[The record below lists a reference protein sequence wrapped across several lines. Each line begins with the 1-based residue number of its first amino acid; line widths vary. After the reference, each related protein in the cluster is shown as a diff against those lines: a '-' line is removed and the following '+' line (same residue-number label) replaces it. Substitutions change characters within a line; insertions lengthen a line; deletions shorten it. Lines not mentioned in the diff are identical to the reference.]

1 MSGSADTRLCHIT
14 LHELRDMLAQGQVSA
29 REITSDVLAR
39 IDEVEASVGA
49 YVTVDREGAL
59 GSADA
64 ADVKIA
70 QARRDGDA
78 VGAGAL
84 LGIPVV
90 LKDNVCTRGMRTT
103 CCSKMLENF
112 VPAYDATVVAR
123 LREAGAV
130 IVGKA
135 NMDEFAMGSTTQT
148 SVFHMT
154 RNPWDLER
162 VPGGSS
168 GGCAAAV
175 AASEAVAAI
184 GTDTGGSIRQPASF
198 CGVVGL
204 KPTYGRVSRYGVVA
218 FASSLDTVGPIT
230 RDVRD
235 CAVMLNAIAGRDERD
250 ATSAPDAVPD
260 YTVCGERGVQGLR
273 IGIPKEFF
281 GPGMSEGVRDA
292 VEGALRALEGAGADI
307 VEVSLPL
314 VEHALAVYY
323 LVATAEASS
332 NMARLD
338 GIRYGYRPE
347 GHGGMDVADLM
358 SLSRGQGFGMEV
370 KRRIMLGTFVLSSGN
385 FDAFYGR
392 ALRSRRLLA
401 EDVQR
406 ALAECDC
413 LVSPTAPTIAF
424 RFDEEPD
431 DPLAMYLQDIYTTL
445 ANLAGVPAM
454 SVPCGLAD
462 GMPVGLQIMGRMFD
476 EATLIRVGRAVELTS
491 GMGAARPKVGGC
503 AK

>member
-1 MSGSADTRLCHIT
+1 MTGNINARLCHMN
-14 LHELRDMLAQGQVSA
+14 LHELHDMLASGQVSS

-49 YVTVDREGAL
+49 YVTIDREGAL
-59 GSADA
+59 KSADA
-64 ADVKIA
+64 ADAAIA
-70 QARRDGDA
+70 RARRDGDA
-78 VGAGAL
+78 GEVGPL
-84 LGIPVV
+84 VGIPVS

-103 CCSKMLENF
+103 CCSKMLEGF
-112 VPAYDATVVAR
+112 VPAYDATVTAR

-148 SVFHMT
+148 SVFHVT

-175 AASEAVAAI
+175 AAGEAVAAI

-204 KPTYGRVSRYGVVA
+204 KPTYGRVSRYGVAA
-218 FASSLDTVGPIT
+218 FASSLDTIGPIT

-235 CAVMLNAIAGRDERD
+235 CAIMLDAIAGRDVRD
-250 ATSAPDAVPD
+250 STSAPDAVPD
-260 YTVCGERGVQGLR
+260 YIEFVERGVEGLK

-281 GPGMSEGVRDA
+281 GPGMDDGVRAA
-292 VEGALRALEGAGADI
+292 VEQALRALEGAGADI

-332 NMARLD
+332 SMARLD
-338 GIRYGYRPE
+338 GIRYGHRPE
-347 GHGGMDVADLM
+347 GSSGMDVADLM
-358 SLSRGQGFGMEV
+358 SASRGQGFGMEV
-370 KRRIMLGTFVLSSGN
+370 KRRIMLGTFVLSAGN
-385 FDAFYGR
+385 IDAFYGR
-392 ALRSRRLLA
+392 ALRSRRLLK
-401 EDVQR
+401 EDVER
-406 ALAECDC
+406 ALSQCDC
-413 LVSPTAPTIAF
+413 LASPTAPTVAF
-424 RFDEEPD
+424 RFDEEPG

-454 SVPCGLAD
+454 SVPCGFTG

-476 EATLIRVGRAVELTS
+476 EATLIRVGRAVELVS
-491 GMGAARPKVGGC
+491 GIGGARPAVGGC

>member
-1 MSGSADTRLCHIT
+1 MSGNARARLCDMT
-14 LHELRDMLAQGQVSA
+14 VHELCGMLTQGQVSS
-29 REITSDVLAR
+29 REIVCDFLAR
-39 IDEVEASVGA
+39 IDEAEASIGA
-49 YVTVDREGAL
+49 YVTIDREGVL
-59 GSADA
+59 RSADA
-64 ADVKIA
+64 ADTAIA
-70 QARRDGDA
+70 RARRDGDLAA
-78 VGAGAL
+78 VGAL
-84 LGIPVV
+84 TGIPLA

-103 CCSKMLENF
+103 CCSKMLEDF
-112 VPAYDATVVAR
+112 VPTYDAAVAER
-123 LREAGAV
+123 LKTAGAI

-135 NMDEFAMGSTTQT
+135 NMDEFAMGSTTET
-148 SVFHMT
+148 SIFHVT
-154 RNPWDLER
+154 RNPWDPGR

-175 AASEAVAAI
+175 AAGEAAAAI

-204 KPTYGRVSRYGVVA
+204 KPTYGRVSRYGVAA
-218 FASSLDTVGPIT
+218 FASSLDTVGPIA

-235 CAVMLNAIAGRDERD
+235 CAIMLNAIAGRDERD
-250 ATSAPDAVPD
+250 STSAPDPVPD
-260 YTVCGERGVQGLR
+260 YTEYVERGVQGLKV
-273 IGIPKEFF
+273 GLPKEFF
-281 GPGMSEGVRDA
+281 GPGMSEGVRASVERA
-292 VEGALRALEGAGADI
+292 VRALEGAGATI

-314 VEHALAVYY
+314 AEHALAVYY

-347 GHGGMDVADLM
+347 ARGGMDVADLM
-358 SLSRGQGFGMEV
+358 SLSRGQGFGIEV

-385 FDAFYGR
+385 IDAFYGR

-401 EDVQR
+401 EDVHR
-406 ALAECDC
+406 ALTECDC
-413 LVSPTAPTIAF
+413 LASPTAPAVAF
-424 RFDEEPD
+424 KFDEEPD

-454 SVPCGLAD
+454 SVPCGFAD

-476 EATLIRVGRAVELTS
+476 EGTLIQVGRAVEVLS
-491 GMGAARPKVGGC
+491 GIGRAMPKVGGC

>member
-1 MSGSADTRLCHIT
+1 
-14 LHELRDMLAQGQVSA
+14 V
-29 REITSDVLAR
+29 
-39 IDEVEASVGA
+39 
-49 YVTVDREGAL
+49 
-59 GSADA
+59 
-64 ADVKIA
+64 
-70 QARRDGDA
+70 
-78 VGAGAL
+78 
-84 LGIPVV
+84 
-90 LKDNVCTRGMRTT
+90 
-103 CCSKMLENF
+103 
-112 VPAYDATVVAR
+112 
-123 LREAGAV
+123 
-130 IVGKA
+130 
-135 NMDEFAMGSTTQT
+135 
-148 SVFHMT
+148 T

-175 AASEAVAAI
+175 AAGEAAAAI

-204 KPTYGRVSRYGVVA
+204 KPTYGRVSRYGVAA

-235 CAVMLNAIAGRDERD
+235 CAVMLNAVAGRDERD
-250 ATSAPDAVPD
+250 STSAPDAVPD
-260 YTVCGERGVQGLR
+260 YVEYVDRGVHGLR
-273 IGIPKEFF
+273 VGIPEQFF
-281 GPGMSEGVRDA
+281 GPGMSDGVRAA
-292 VEGALRALEGAGADI
+292 VERGVRALEGAGADI

-347 GHGGMDVADLM
+347 RRGGMDVADLM
-358 SLSRGQGFGMEV
+358 SASRGQGFGMEV

-385 FDAFYGR
+385 FDAFFGR

-406 ALAECDC
+406 ALTECDC
-413 LVSPTAPTIAF
+413 LVSPTAPTVAF

-445 ANLAGVPAM
+445 ANLAGVPAI
-454 SVPCGLAD
+454 SVPCGFSD
-462 GMPVGLQIMGRMFD
+462 EMPVGLQIMGRMFD
-476 EATLIRVGRAVELTS
+476 EATLIRVGRAVELAS
-491 GMGAARPKVGGC
+491 GMGSAKPKVGGC
-503 AK
+503 AR

>member
-1 MSGSADTRLCHIT
+1 MSGSAETRLCHMT
-14 LHELRDMLAQGQVSA
+14 LHELHDMLVQGQVSSK
-29 REITSDVLAR
+29 EITSDVLAR

-49 YVTVDREGAL
+49 YVTVDREAAL
-59 GSADA
+59 KSADA
-64 ADVKIA
+64 ADAMIGG
-70 QARRDGDA
+70 ARRDGDA
-78 VGAGAL
+78 GGIGAL

-90 LKDNVCTRGMRTT
+90 LKDNVCTCGMRTT
-103 CCSKMLENF
+103 CCSKMLEGF
-112 VPAYDATVVAR
+112 VPAYDAAVTAR

-130 IVGKA
+130 IMGKA

-148 SVFHMT
+148 SVFHVT

-175 AASEAVAAI
+175 AAGEAAASI

-204 KPTYGRVSRYGVVA
+204 KPTYGRVSRYGVAA

-235 CAVMLNAIAGRDERD
+235 CAVMLSAVAGRDERD
-250 ATSAPDAVPD
+250 STSAPDAVPD
-260 YTVCGERGVQGLR
+260 YVEYVDRGVQGLKV
-273 IGIPKEFF
+273 GIPEEFF
-281 GPGMSEGVRDA
+281 GPGMSEGVRAA
-292 VEGALRALEGAGADI
+292 VERALRALEGAGANI

-347 GHGGMDVADLM
+347 GRGGMDVADLM
-358 SLSRGQGFGMEV
+358 SASRGQGFGMEV

-406 ALAECDC
+406 ALTECDC
-413 LVSPTAPTIAF
+413 LVSPTAPTVAF

-445 ANLAGVPAM
+445 ANLAGVPAI
-454 SVPCGLAD
+454 SVPCGFSD
-462 GMPVGLQIMGRMFD
+462 EMPVGLQIIGRMFD
-476 EATLIRVGRAVELTS
+476 EATLIRVGRAVELES
-491 GMGAARPKVGGC
+491 GMGEARPKVGGC

>member
-64 ADVKIA
+64 ADMKIA

-154 RNPWDLER
+154 RNPW
-162 VPGGSS
+162 
-168 GGCAAAV
+168 
-175 AASEAVAAI
+175 
-184 GTDTGGSIRQPASF
+184 
-198 CGVVGL
+198 
-204 KPTYGRVSRYGVVA
+204 
-218 FASSLDTVGPIT
+218 
-230 RDVRD
+230 
-235 CAVMLNAIAGRDERD
+235 
-250 ATSAPDAVPD
+250 
-260 YTVCGERGVQGLR
+260 
-273 IGIPKEFF
+273 
-281 GPGMSEGVRDA
+281 
-292 VEGALRALEGAGADI
+292 
-307 VEVSLPL
+307 
-314 VEHALAVYY
+314 
-323 LVATAEASS
+323 
-332 NMARLD
+332 
-338 GIRYGYRPE
+338 
-347 GHGGMDVADLM
+347 
-358 SLSRGQGFGMEV
+358 
-370 KRRIMLGTFVLSSGN
+370 
-385 FDAFYGR
+385 
-392 ALRSRRLLA
+392 
-401 EDVQR
+401 
-406 ALAECDC
+406 
-413 LVSPTAPTIAF
+413 
-424 RFDEEPD
+424 
-431 DPLAMYLQDIYTTL
+431 
-445 ANLAGVPAM
+445 
-454 SVPCGLAD
+454 
-462 GMPVGLQIMGRMFD
+462 
-476 EATLIRVGRAVELTS
+476 
-491 GMGAARPKVGGC
+491 
-503 AK
+503 

>member
-49 YVTVDREGAL
+49 YVTVDREAAL

-64 ADVKIA
+64 ADVRIA

-175 AASEAVAAI
+175 AASEVVAAI

-260 YTVCGERGVQGLR
+260 YTVCGERGVQGS
-273 IGIPKEFF
+273 GS
-281 GPGMSEGVRDA
+281 G
-292 VEGALRALEGAGADI
+292 
-307 VEVSLPL
+307 
-314 VEHALAVYY
+314 
-323 LVATAEASS
+323 
-332 NMARLD
+332 
-338 GIRYGYRPE
+338 
-347 GHGGMDVADLM
+347 
-358 SLSRGQGFGMEV
+358 SR
-370 KRRIMLGTFVLSSGN
+370 RSSSG
-385 FDAFYGR
+385 
-392 ALRSRRLLA
+392 LA
-401 EDVQR
+401 
-406 ALAECDC
+406 
-413 LVSPTAPTIAF
+413 
-424 RFDEEPD
+424 
-431 DPLAMYLQDIYTTL
+431 
-445 ANLAGVPAM
+445 
-454 SVPCGLAD
+454 
-462 GMPVGLQIMGRMFD
+462 
-476 EATLIRVGRAVELTS
+476 
-491 GMGAARPKVGGC
+491 
-503 AK
+503 